1 MLKQIKN
8 CYENIFDQS
17 EICSCDSKTIYGIHT
32 IIKKL
37 QNCIRL
43 QIIANSNIS
52 NQINKNVM

>member
-17 EICSCDSKTIYGIHT
+17 EICSCDSKTMYGIHT

-37 QNCIRL
+37 QNLYKTTNCCKFKYI
-43 QIIANSNIS
+43 QSD
-52 NQINKNVM
+52 K